1 MPEEKTI
8 TVATGRTRTELEM
21 SEIHY
26 VLMKRNYA
34 NIYTEWGGVCKARVT
49 FAELKKLLGDDFL
62 PTGRG
67 CLVSAAQIHH
77 IDDMVVL
84 NSGERLKYVHRLKP
98 ALVAQLCAQRNCPP
112 ESIDIKVP
120 LPPRRKK
127 QPAPAVEEPTPP
139 AVEEVIPPI
148 EEEEAVQE
156 PEADVR
162 GFSDGA
168 YLTIMVKRKR
178 IMVNVNTILYAD
190 CIRNHAQIHLTDG
203 TVYRTRIT
211 LSVLEKGLGEGFLK
225 VSRNRLVSV
234 MAIHSVTDTVN
245 LISGES
251 LSYPPQRK
259 FQLCKQLASR
269 QKLFI
274 VSLSDEETPATPEEY
289 RAHYRCFENAPF
301 AFADIE
307 MVFSQERYAVDWIF
321 RYGNPALARLEK
333 IPLKK
338 LIGNSFGSLFA
349 NMDAKWLRCYEQ
361 AALYGKTLEIVSY
374 SPEIDTNLKIICYPT
389 FKGHCGCI
397 LFNLDAADGQLN
409 ALNL

>member
-1 MPEEKTI
+1 MPEAKTI
-8 TVATGRTRTELEM
+8 TVATGRTRTELEVH
-21 SEIHY
+21 EIHY

-34 NIYTEWGGVCKARVT
+34 NIHMEWGGVCKARIT
-49 FAELKKLLGDDFL
+49 FAELKTLLGEEFF
-62 PTGRG
+62 PIGRG
-67 CLVSAAQIHH
+67 CLVSIAQIHH

-84 NSGERLKYVHRLKP
+84 NSGERLKFLHRLKP
-98 ALVAQLCAQRNCPP
+98 ALVAQVCAARSCPP
-112 ESIDIKVP
+112 ESVDIKVP
-120 LPPRRKK
+120 RQPRRKK
-127 QPAPAVEEPTPP
+127 QLAPAAEELTPPVVEE
-139 AVEEVIPPI
+139 EVPSI
-148 EEEEAVQE
+148 EEETAWE

-162 GFSDGA
+162 GFPDGD
-168 YLTIMVKRKR
+168 YLSIVVKRKR
-178 IMVNVNTILYAD
+178 IALNLNTIAYAD
-190 CIRNHAQIHLTDG
+190 AERNYARIYLVDG

-211 LSVLEKGLGEGFLK
+211 LSALKKGLGDGFLP
-225 VSRNRLVSV
+225 VSRHRLVSV

-245 LISGES
+245 LSNGES

-259 FQLCKQLASR
+259 SQLRRLFASR

-274 VSLSDEETPATPEEY
+274 DSLSDEGTPATPEEY
-289 RAHYRCFENAPF
+289 RAHYRCFEDAPF

-307 MVFSQERYAVDWIF
+307 MVFSDERYAVDWIF

-338 LIGNSFGSLFA
+338 LIGSAFGSLFA
-349 NMDAKWLRCYEQ
+349 NMDPKWLRAYEQ

-397 LFNLDAADGQLN
+397 LFNLDAGDGQCS

>member
-1 MPEEKTI
+1 MPEAKTI
-8 TVATGRTRTELEM
+8 TVATGRTRTELEVH
-21 SEIHY
+21 EIHY

-34 NIYTEWGGVCKARVT
+34 NIHMEWGGVYKARIT
-49 FAELKKLLGDDFL
+49 FEELKSLMGDDFF
-62 PTGRG
+62 PVGRG
-67 CLVSAAQIHH
+67 CLVSIAQIHH

-84 NSGERLKYVHRLKP
+84 NSGERLKFLHRLKP
-98 ALVAQLCAQRNCPP
+98 ALVAQVCTVRNCPP
-112 ESIDIKVP
+112 ESVDIKVP

-127 QPAPAVEEPTPP
+127 QPAPAAEEPAPP
-139 AVEEVIPPI
+139 AVEEAVPPI
-148 EEEEAVQE
+148 EEEETE

-162 GFSDGA
+162 GFPDGA
-168 YLTIMVKRKR
+168 YLSIVVNRKR
-178 IMVNVNTILYAD
+178 LMVNVNTILYAD
-190 CIRNHAQIHLTDG
+190 AQRNDAQIHLLDG

-211 LSVLEKGLGEGFLK
+211 LSALEKGLGDGFLK
-225 VSRNRLVSV
+225 VSRHRLVSV

-251 LSYPPQRK
+251 LSYPPNRK
-259 FQLCKQLASR
+259 SQLRNQLASR

-274 VSLSDEETPATPEEY
+274 DRLSGEDAPTTPEEY
-289 RAHYRCFENAPF
+289 REHYRCFESAPF

-338 LIGNSFGSLFA
+338 LIGSAFGSLFA
-349 NMDAKWLRCYEQ
+349 NMDSKWLRCYEQ
-361 AALYGKTLEIVSY
+361 AALYGKNLEIVSY

-397 LFNLDAADGQLN
+397 LFNLDARDGQLN

>member
-1 MPEEKTI
+1 MPEGKTI
-8 TVATGRTRTELEM
+8 TVATGRTRTELEVH
-21 SEIHY
+21 EIHY

-34 NIYTEWGGVCKARVT
+34 NIYMEWGGVYKARIT
-49 FAELKKLLGDDFL
+49 FAELKTLLGDDFF

-67 CLVSAAQIHH
+67 CLVSIAQIHH

-84 NSGERLKYVHRLKP
+84 NSGERLKFLHRLKP
-98 ALVAQLCAQRNCPP
+98 ALVARVCAARNCPP
-112 ESIDIKVP
+112 ESVDIKVP
-120 LPPRRKK
+120 RQPRQKK
-127 QPAPAVEEPTPP
+127 QPAPAAEEPAPP
-139 AVEEVIPPI
+139 AVEEAAPPI
-148 EEEEAVQE
+148 EEETEWE

-162 GFSDGA
+162 GFPDGT
-168 YLTIMVKRKR
+168 YLSIVVNRKR
-178 IMVNVNTILYAD
+178 IMLNVNTILYAD
-190 CIRNHAQIHLTDG
+190 VEKNNAQIHLVDG
-203 TVYRTRIT
+203 TVHRTRIT
-211 LSVLEKGLGEGFLK
+211 LSALEKGLGEGFLK
-225 VSRNRLVSV
+225 VSRHRLVSV

-245 LISGES
+245 LISGEA

-259 FQLCKQLASR
+259 SQLRRQLASR

-274 VSLSDEETPATPEEY
+274 DSLSGEGTPATPEEY
-289 RAHYRCFENAPF
+289 RAHYRCFEDAPF

-307 MVFSQERYAVDWIF
+307 MVFSDERYAVDWIF

-338 LIGNSFGSLFA
+338 LIGSSFGSLFA
-349 NMDAKWLRCYEQ
+349 NMDSKWLRCYEQ

-397 LFNLDAADGQLN
+397 LFNLDAKDGQLN

>member
-1 MPEEKTI
+1 MPEAKTI
-8 TVATGRTRTELEM
+8 TVATGRTRTELEVH
-21 SEIHY
+21 EIHY

-34 NIYTEWGGVCKARVT
+34 NIHMEWGGVYKARIT
-49 FAELKKLLGDDFL
+49 FAELKTLLGDDFF

-67 CLVSAAQIHH
+67 CLVSIAQIHH

-84 NSGERLKYVHRLKP
+84 NTGERLKYLRRLKP
-98 ALVAQLCAQRNCPP
+98 ALVAQVCAARNCPP
-112 ESIDIKVP
+112 ESVDIKVP
-120 LPPRRKK
+120 RQPRRKN
-127 QPAPAVEEPTPP
+127 QPAPAAEEPAPP
-139 AVEEVIPPI
+139 AVEEAAPPI
-148 EEEEAVQE
+148 EEETEWE

-162 GFSDGA
+162 GFSDGV
-168 YLTIMVKRKR
+168 YLTITVNRKR
-178 IMVNVNTILYAD
+178 IMLNVNTILYAD
-190 CIRNHAQIHLTDG
+190 AQRNDAQIHLLDG

-211 LSVLEKGLGEGFLK
+211 LSALEKGLGEGFLK
-225 VSRNRLVSV
+225 VGRHRLVSV
-234 MAIHSVTDTVN
+234 MAIHSVTDTIN
-245 LISGES
+245 LITGEA

-259 FQLCKQLASR
+259 SQLRSQLASR

-274 VSLSDEETPATPEEY
+274 DSLSGEGTPATLEEY
-289 RAHYRCFENAPF
+289 RAHYRCFETVPF

-307 MVFSQERYAVDWIF
+307 MVFNEERYAVDWIF

-338 LIGNSFGSLFA
+338 LIGSAFGSLFA
-349 NMDAKWLRCYEQ
+349 NMDSKWLRCYEQ

-397 LFNLDAADGQLN
+397 LFNLDARDGQLN

>member
-1 MPEEKTI
+1 MPEAKTI
-8 TVATGRTRTELEM
+8 TVATGRTRTELEV

-34 NIYTEWGGVCKARVT
+34 NIHMEWGGVYKARVT
-49 FAELKKLLGDDFL
+49 FEELKRLLGDNFF
-62 PTGRG
+62 PIGRG
-67 CLVSAAQIHH
+67 CLVSIALIHH

-84 NSGERLKYVHRLKP
+84 NTGERLKYLRRLKP
-98 ALVAQLCAQRNCPP
+98 VLVARVCAARNCPP

-120 LPPRRKK
+120 IPPRRKK
-127 QPAPAVEEPTPP
+127 QPAPIAEEPAPP
-139 AVEEVIPPI
+139 AVEEEVPSI
-148 EEEEAVQE
+148 EEETEWE

-162 GFSDGA
+162 DLSDGM
-168 YLTIMVKRKR
+168 YLTIIVKRKR
-178 IMVNVNTILYAD
+178 IMLNVNTILYAD
-190 CIRNHAQIHLTDG
+190 AQRNYAQIHLVDG

-211 LSVLEKGLGEGFLK
+211 LSALKKGLGDGFLP
-225 VSRNRLVSV
+225 VSRHRLVSV
-234 MAIHSVTDTVN
+234 MAIHSITDTVN
-245 LISGES
+245 LSNGES
-251 LSYPPQRK
+251 LGYPPQRK
-259 FQLCKQLASR
+259 SQLRRLFASR

-274 VSLSDEETPATPEEY
+274 DSLSDEGTPATPEEY
-289 RAHYRCFENAPF
+289 RAHYRCFEDAPF

-307 MVFSQERYAVDWIF
+307 MVFNEEQYAVDWIF

-338 LIGNSFGSLFA
+338 LIGSSFGSLFA
-349 NMDAKWLRCYEQ
+349 NMDPKWLRAYEQ

-397 LFNLDAADGQLN
+397 MFNLDAGDGLCS

>member
-1 MPEEKTI
+1 MPERKTI
-8 TVATGRTRTELEM
+8 TVATGRTRTELEV

-34 NIYTEWGGVCKARVT
+34 NISMEWGGVYKARIT
-49 FAELKKLLGDDFL
+49 FAELKALLGEDFFPL
-62 PTGRG
+62 GRG
-67 CLVSAAQIHH
+67 CLVSIAQIHH

-84 NSGERLKYVHRLKP
+84 NSGERLKYLRRLKP
-98 ALVAQLCAQRNCPP
+98 ALVAQVCAVRNCPP
-112 ESIDIKVP
+112 ESVDIKVP

-127 QPAPAVEEPTPP
+127 QPVPAAEEPTPP
-139 AVEEVIPPI
+139 AVETPI
-148 EEEEAVQE
+148 EVEETV

-162 GFSDGA
+162 GFSDGD
-168 YLTIMVKRKR
+168 YLTIVVNRKR
-178 IMVNVNTILYAD
+178 IMVNVNTIAYAD
-190 CIRNHAQIHLTDG
+190 AQRNDAQIHLVDG

-211 LSVLEKGLGEGFLK
+211 LSALEKGLGEGFLK
-225 VSRNRLVSV
+225 VSRNRLVAV
-234 MAIHSVTDTVN
+234 RAIHSVTDTVN
-245 LISGES
+245 LSTGES

-259 FQLCKQLASR
+259 NQLRRQLVSR
-269 QKLFI
+269 QRRFI
-274 VSLSDEETPATPEEY
+274 DSLSGEDAPATPEEY
-289 RAHYRCFENAPF
+289 RDHYRCFEAAPF

-307 MVFSQERYAVDWIF
+307 MVFNEEQYAVDWIF

-338 LIGNSFGSLFA
+338 LIGSAFGSLFD
-349 NMDAKWLRCYEQ
+349 NMDPKWLRSYEQ

-397 LFNLDAADGQLN
+397 LFNLDAGDAPLSVME
-409 ALNL
+409 L

>member
-1 MPEEKTI
+1 MPEAKTI
-8 TVATGRTRTELEM
+8 TVATGRTRTELEVH
-21 SEIHY
+21 EIHY

-34 NIYTEWGGVCKARVT
+34 NIHMEWGGVYKARIT
-49 FAELKKLLGDDFL
+49 FAELKALLGEDFF
-62 PTGRG
+62 PIGRG
-67 CLVSAAQIHH
+67 CLVSIAQIHH

-84 NSGERLKYVHRLKP
+84 NSGERLKYLRRLKP
-98 ALVAQLCAQRNCPP
+98 ALVAQVCAARNCPP

-127 QPAPAVEEPTPP
+127 QPAPVAEEPAPP
-139 AVEEVIPPI
+139 AVEEEVPSI
-148 EEEEAVQE
+148 EEETEWE

-162 GFSDGA
+162 GFPDGD
-168 YLTIMVKRKR
+168 YLSIVVKRKR
-178 IMVNVNTILYAD
+178 IALNLNTIAYAD
-190 CIRNHAQIHLTDG
+190 AEKNYAQIHLVDG

-211 LSVLEKGLGEGFLK
+211 LSALEKGLGDGFLK
-225 VSRNRLVSV
+225 VSRHRLVSV

-245 LISGES
+245 LSTGES
-251 LSYPPQRK
+251 LRYPPQRRS
-259 FQLCKQLASR
+259 QLRRLLASR

-274 VSLSDEETPATPEEY
+274 DSLSDEGTPTTPEAY
-289 RAHYRCFENAPF
+289 REHYRCFDTTPF

-307 MVFSQERYAVDWIF
+307 MVFNEEQYAVDWIF
-321 RYGNPALARLEK
+321 RYGNPALARLER

-338 LIGNSFGSLFA
+338 LIGSSFASLFA
-349 NMDAKWLRCYEQ
+349 NMDPKWLGCYEQ

-389 FKGHCGCI
+389 FRGHCGCI
-397 LFNLDAADGQLN
+397 LFNLDAKDGPLN

>member
-1 MPEEKTI
+1 MQEARTI
-8 TVATGRTRTELEM
+8 TVMTGRTQTELEV

-26 VLMKRNYA
+26 VLMNRNYA
-34 NIYTEWGGVCKARVT
+34 DIHMEWGGVCKARIT
-49 FAELKKLLGDDFL
+49 FEELVKLLGDDFL
-62 PTGRG
+62 PIRRG
-67 CLVSAAQIHH
+67 CLVSADQIHH

-84 NSGERLKYVHRLKP
+84 NSGERLKYVRRQKK
-98 ALVAQLCAQRNCPP
+98 ALVSEICALRNCPP
-112 ESIDIKVP
+112 ESIAVKVRRSP
-120 LPPRRKK
+120 KRETPP
-127 QPAPAVEEPTPP
+127 ATALEEPAPP
-139 AVEEVIPPI
+139 AVEE
-148 EEEEAVQE
+148 EEELPAARG

-162 GFSDGA
+162 GFSDGT
-168 YLTIMVKRKR
+168 YLSITVKRKR
-178 IMVNVNTILYAD
+178 LMLNVDTILYAD
-190 CIRNHAQIHLTDG
+190 VEKNIAQIHLVDG
-203 TVYRTRIT
+203 TVHRTRIP
-211 LSVLEKGLGEGFLK
+211 LSVLEKGLGDGFLK
-225 VSRNRLVSV
+225 VSRHRLVSV

-245 LISGES
+245 LSNGEALDYTRS
-251 LSYPPQRK
+251 RK
-259 FQLCKQLASR
+259 AQLCKLLASR

-274 VSLSDEETPATPEEY
+274 DSLSDEGTPATPEEY
-289 RAHYRCFENAPF
+289 RAHYRCFEDAPF

-307 MVFSQERYAVDWIF
+307 MVFSDERYAVDWIF

>member
-1 MPEEKTI
+1 MPEAKTI
-8 TVATGRTRTELEM
+8 TVATGRTRTELEVN
-21 SEIHY
+21 EIHY
-26 VLMKRNYA
+26 VLMNRNYA
-34 NIYTEWGGVCKARVT
+34 NIHMEWGGVYKARIT
-49 FAELKKLLGDDFL
+49 FEELKTLLGDDFF
-62 PTGRG
+62 PIGRG
-67 CLVSAAQIHH
+67 CLVSIAQIHH

-84 NSGERLKYVHRLKP
+84 NSGERLKYLRRLKP
-98 ALVAQLCAQRNCPP
+98 ALVARVCAARNCPP
-112 ESIDIKVP
+112 ESVDIKVP

-127 QPAPAVEEPTPP
+127 QPAPAAEE
-139 AVEEVIPPI
+139 AAPPI
-148 EEEEAVQE
+148 EEAAPAIEEKETE

-162 GFSDGA
+162 GFPDGT
-168 YLTIMVKRKR
+168 YLSIVVNRKR
-178 IMVNVNTILYAD
+178 IMLNVNTIAYAD
-190 CIRNHAQIHLTDG
+190 AQRNTAQIHLVDG

-211 LSVLEKGLGEGFLK
+211 LSALEKGLGEGFLK
-225 VSRNRLVSV
+225 VSRHRLVSV

-245 LISGES
+245 LISGEA

-259 FQLCKQLASR
+259 SQLRRQLASR

-274 VSLSDEETPATPEEY
+274 DSLSDEGTPATPEEY
-289 RAHYRCFENAPF
+289 RAHYRCFEGAPF

-321 RYGNPALARLEK
+321 RYGNPALARLER

-349 NMDAKWLRCYEQ
+349 NMDSKWLRCYEQ

>member
-8 TVATGRTRTELEM
+8 TVATGRTRTELEVH
-21 SEIHY
+21 EIHY
-26 VLMKRNYA
+26 VLMNRNYA
-34 NIYTEWGGVCKARVT
+34 NIHMEWGGVYKARIT
-49 FAELKKLLGDDFL
+49 FAELKTLLGDDFF
-62 PTGRG
+62 PIGRG
-67 CLVSAAQIHH
+67 CLVSVAQIHH

-84 NSGERLKYVHRLKP
+84 NSGERLKFLHRLKP
-98 ALVAQLCAQRNCPP
+98 ALVAQVCAARNCPP
-112 ESIDIKVP
+112 ESVDIKVP
-120 LPPRRKK
+120 RQPRRKK
-127 QPAPAVEEPTPP
+127 QPAPAVEE
-139 AVEEVIPPI
+139 VIPPI
-148 EEEEAVQE
+148 EEEAVQE

-162 GFSDGA
+162 GFPDGT
-168 YLTIMVKRKR
+168 YLSIVVKRKR
-178 IMVNVNTILYAD
+178 IMLNVNSILYAD
-190 CIRNHAQIHLTDG
+190 AQRNTAQIHLVDG
-203 TVYRTRIT
+203 TVYHTRIT
-211 LSVLEKGLGEGFLK
+211 LSALEKGLGEGFLK

-251 LSYPPQRK
+251 LRYPPQRK
-259 FQLCKQLASR
+259 SQLRRQLASR

-274 VSLSDEETPATPEEY
+274 DSLSGEDTPATMEEY
-289 RAHYRCFENAPF
+289 REHYRCFETAPF

-321 RYGNPALARLEK
+321 RYGNPALARLEQ

-338 LIGNSFGSLFA
+338 LIGSSFGSLFA
-349 NMDAKWLRCYEQ
+349 NMDPKWLRCYEQ

-397 LFNLDAADGQLN
+397 LFNLDAADGQIN

>member
-1 MPEEKTI
+1 MPESKTI
-8 TVATGRTRTELEM
+8 TVMTGRTRTELEVI
-21 SEIHY
+21 EIHY

-34 NIYTEWGGVCKARVT
+34 SIHMEWGGVYKARIT

-62 PTGRG
+62 PIDRG
-67 CLVSAAQIHH
+67 CLVSIAQIHH

-84 NSGERLKYVHRLKP
+84 NSGERLKYVYRLKP
-98 ALVAQLCAQRNCPP
+98 ALVAQICALRNCPP
-112 ESIDIKVP
+112 ESVDIKVP
-120 LPPRRKK
+120 RPPRRRK

-139 AVEEVIPPI
+139 TVEEVIPPV
-148 EEEEAVQE
+148 EEEETAPVQ
-156 PEADVR
+156 EADVR
-162 GFSDGA
+162 GFSDGD
-168 YLTIMVKRKR
+168 YLSIVLKRKR
-178 IMVNVNTILYAD
+178 IMLNLNTILYAD
-190 CIRNHAQIHLTDG
+190 AQRNHAQIHLTDG

-211 LSVLEKGLGEGFLK
+211 LSALEKGLGESFLK
-225 VSRNRLVSV
+225 VSRSRLVSV

-251 LSYPPQRK
+251 LRYPPNRK
-259 FQLCKQLASR
+259 YQIRKLLASR

-274 VSLSDEETPATPEEY
+274 DSLSDEGTPATPEEY

-333 IPLKK
+333 IPLKT
-338 LIGNSFGSLFA
+338 LIGSTFSSLFA
-349 NMDAKWLRCYEQ
+349 NMDSKWLRGYEQ
-361 AALYGKTLEIVSY
+361 AVLYGKSLEIVSY
-374 SPEIDTNLKIICYPT
+374 SPEIDATLKIICYPT

-397 LFNLDAADGQLN
+397 LFNLDAKDGQLN